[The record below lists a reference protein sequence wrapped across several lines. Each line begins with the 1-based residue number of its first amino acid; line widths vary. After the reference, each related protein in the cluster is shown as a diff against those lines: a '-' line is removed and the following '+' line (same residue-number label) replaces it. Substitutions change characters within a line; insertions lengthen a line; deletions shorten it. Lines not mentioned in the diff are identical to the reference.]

1 MAHKAVYTER
11 LKKVVDSINK
21 AEIDALLLNRL
32 SHIAYLTGAVNSCSW
47 VFITGKGE
55 HVALVLDSDADVYK
69 DESVISDIRA
79 FREHDP
85 FHLFKS
91 VTVELGLTHS
101 KIGLELG
108 RPGLAQHTLTII
120 RHAFPPTVQFVNG
133 QMLLEESRTIK
144 SKEEVEAIKKA
155 AKIAELGMETAIKT
169 IKPGIRETDVIIE
182 AEYAMAK
189 AGGRTGS
196 VNYLASGKRSSMAHQ
211 IPSQKK
217 IENGDL
223 VVLDIHG
230 AFSGY
235 CADLA
240 RTIVCGQFDRDVEQ
254 GYSFCIKAEEETI
267 NLCRRGE
274 KMTEIRKTFY
284 KKMSEAKNLK
294 FTTGPVLHGVGIM
307 NYEMPYFS
315 FPHNE
320 KGYPEVLEANMVV
333 AVSNIGLY
341 SKNGWGVRVEDTA
354 MVTDNEPVYLTDFT
368 KELLII

>member
-1 MAHKAVYTER
+1 MAHKALYMER
-11 LKKVVDSINK
+11 LKKVAGSIDK
-21 AEIDALLLNRL
+21 AGIDALLLNRL

-47 VFITGKGE
+47 VFITRKGE

-69 DESVISDIRA
+69 EESVISDIRA

-85 FHLFKS
+85 FHLFKR
-91 VTVELGLTHS
+91 VTEELGLAHS

-108 RPGLAQHTLTII
+108 RPGLAQHTLAII
-120 RHAFPPTVQFVNG
+120 RHAFPATVQFVDG
-133 QMLLEESRTIK
+133 QALLEEIRTIK
-144 SKEEVEAIKKA
+144 SKEEIEAIKKA
-155 AKIAELGMETAIKT
+155 AKIAELGMETAIKAV
-169 IKPGIRETDVIIE
+169 KPGIRETDVVIE

-189 AGGRTGS
+189 AGGRMGS
-196 VNYLASGKRSSMAHQ
+196 PNYLASGKRSSLAHQ

-217 IENGDL
+217 IEKGDL

-240 RTIVCGQFDRDVEQ
+240 RTIVCGQFGKEVEQ
-254 GYSFCIKAEEETI
+254 GYSSCIKAEEESI
-267 NLCRRGE
+267 NLCRKGK
-274 KMTEIRKTFY
+274 KMTDIRKTFY
-284 KKMSEAKNLK
+284 KKMGEAKNLK

-320 KGYPEVLEANMVV
+320 KGYPEILEANMVV
-333 AVSNIGLY
+333 ALSNIGLY
-341 SKNGWGVRVEDTA
+341 SKKGWGLRIEDTIL
-354 MVTDNEPVYLTDFT
+354 VTEDDPVYLTNFS